1 MTNDGQRSH
10 LTEPL
15 NPVNHKQFIDLI
27 NMLSLRN
34 GGQLGPNN
42 DEADEGVPSVRS
54 ISEQGELQRRFLDSF
69 AEIMSRDKGGE
80 HICSV
85 ALCESGDRRLDGD
98 TKVSLFVARNNDFK
112 NLDETF
118 CNKLEGLLA
127 TIGASVYGE
136 LNGTPVLLCTQTRHD
151 DMHILDISAVE
162 EELWEDL
169 LHYNQPRLNV
179 YVKSLHSNLEAFK
192 NAGSLASVPPYST
205 GSESLQDGNAEPT
218 TCCDNPNIGPYS
230 MDTHDAH
237 MRLAQEHIL
246 ELDNLLCSSNGAAQ
260 WRPLAEH
267 TYSIRHMASLKIL
280 INSCPNVSTGRKL
293 IQDIQLLGRFRS
305 CLSTLVKAALRIP
318 GFAKLSIILVQNL
331 QRRSLSYTSPSLAD
345 VTMQHL
351 GQALSMTT
359 VKKFISK
366 KWNVIKAT
374 LRFEQVQSKVSGKPL
389 PTHAEVQ
396 LILYITR
403 CAYSENM
410 NREICPYIGCSRLP
424 CFLCAAFI
432 NYFTLDGV
440 TFRTRGSHRKIYP
453 RWSIPD
459 MDGLHDDMVMAL
471 DSALEDMQN
480 LLRGEL
486 NKPIISTPHRPE
498 SPAEVTDDTDD
509 E

>member
-1 MTNDGQRSH
+1 MANFQWED
-10 LTEPL
+10 
-15 NPVNHKQFIDLI
+15 HKQLIDLI

-42 DEADEGVPSVRS
+42 EEADEGVPSIRS
-54 ISEQGELQRRFLDSF
+54 ISEEGELKRRFLDSF

-98 TKVSLFVARNNDFK
+98 AKVSLFVARNSDFK

-127 TIGASVYGE
+127 TIGASVYRE
-136 LNGTPVLLCTQTRHD
+136 QN
-151 DMHILDISAVE
+151 DISAVE
-162 EELWEDL
+162 EELWEEL

-179 YVKSLHSNLEAFK
+179 YVKSLHNNLEAFK
-192 NAGSLASVPPYST
+192 NAGSLASIPPYST
-205 GSESLQDGNAEPT
+205 GSQSLQDDNAEPT
-218 TCCDNPNIGPYS
+218 TGCDDPNIGPYS
-230 MDTHDAH
+230 MDTHDAY
-237 MRLAQEHIL
+237 MRLAREHIL
-246 ELDNLLCSSNGAAQ
+246 ELDNILCSHDGPAQ
-260 WRPLAEH
+260 WRLLAEH
-267 TYSIRHMASLKIL
+267 TYSIRHMTSLKIL
-280 INSCPNVSTGRKL
+280 INSCPNVSAGRKL
-293 IQDIQLLGRFRS
+293 IQDIQFLGRFRS
-305 CLSTLVKAALRIP
+305 CLRTLVKAALRIP
-318 GFAKLSIILVQNL
+318 GFAQLSIILVENL

-345 VTMQHL
+345 VMMQHL

-374 LRFEQVQSKVSGKPL
+374 LGFEQVQSKVSGKPL

-396 LILYITR
+396 LILYIT
-403 CAYSENM
+403 
-410 NREICPYIGCSRLP
+410 SRLS

-432 NYFTLDGV
+432 KYFTLHGV
-440 TFRTRGSHRKIYP
+440 TFRTRGSHGKIYP

-459 MDGLHDDMVMAL
+459 MDGLHDDMVIAL

-480 LLRGEL
+480 LLRDEL

-498 SPAEVTDDTDD
+498 SPAEVTDDMDD